1 MRTDR
6 IDWRFVLPIFSGA
19 GLQLASACLFL
30 RGEPATSSLA
40 LMISGVVL
48 WVFGALLRKGSGIW
62 LLLLLPLVFPI
73 IGPVLFCL
81 GMTGYFFYGQT
92 EGIFDL
98 AEFSEYKDHLVLPGD
113 HLLHRATL
121 ERVRKLQP
129 AGDILKGQD
138 VPLKQ
143 SVLAIIGQDPSE
155 NVVRLLQGAK
165 NDPDDEVR
173 MIASILLTRVEKS
186 YMESIIRS
194 EKDQGTED
202 RDLSAG
208 RACLS
213 YADSGLPVQNLR
225 ERAIRES
232 LVHFQRAIE
241 SGAVLETDLLSRLF
255 MESVRHRNQPLEE
268 LTREELEKRGGQ
280 HSRTMN
286 EFIRLFE
293 NREFRKLSG
302 KLSERTGGQVGEWFE
317 RLREWEEGRQP

>member
-1 MRTDR
+1 MRSDR
-6 IDWRFVLPIFSGA
+6 IDWRLVLPLFFGA

-30 RGEPATSSLA
+30 TGKPAIPSLA

-48 WVFGALLRKGSGIW
+48 WFSGALFQKGLSVW
-62 LLLLLPLVFPI
+62 LLLVLPLAFPV

-81 GMTGYFFYGQT
+81 GMTGYFFYGHT
-92 EGIFDL
+92 GGIFDL

-113 HLLHRATL
+113 HSSHRATL

-138 VPLKQ
+138 IPLKQ

-173 MIASILLTRVEKS
+173 MIASTLLTRVEKS
-186 YMESIIRS
+186 YMESIIRA
-194 EKDQGTED
+194 ENGQGTED

-208 RACLS
+208 RTYLS

-255 MESVRHRNQPLEE
+255 MESVRHRNQSLEK

-280 HSRTMN
+280 QSRTMN
-286 EFIRLFE
+286 EFIQLFE

-302 KLSERTGGQVGEWFE
+302 KLSERTDGQVGEWFE
-317 RLREWEEGRQP
+317 RLRKWEEGRQS